1 MQMRIIRIEA
11 YNAIKCQPRIIIIVM
26 IQLNSA
32 ATAPPHSAASAGCR
46 PAVPPARTEMYV
58 CLCHAV
64 TDHEIRAAVSLGA
77 DTLDAIG
84 EQLGVGTRCGCCRDT
99 AAKLISD
106 CRGCPAARRCGE
118 TAAS

>member
-1 MQMRIIRIEA
+1 
-11 YNAIKCQPRIIIIVM
+11 
-26 IQLNSA
+26 
-32 ATAPPHSAASAGCR
+32 
-46 PAVPPARTEMYV
+46 MYV

-64 TDHEIRAAVSLGA
+64 TDHEIRAAVNLGV

-84 EQLGVGTRCGCCRDT
+84 EHLGVGTRCGCCRDT
-99 AAKLISD
+99 AAQVISD